1 MTWAM
6 TMRTSQ
12 TAVRRGVRRPR
23 RGFTMIELMVALAI
37 SGIVA
42 AAAYAAVRFA
52 ADASVRL
59 REARTSALSGAAA
72 RLTLEGWLR
81 AAAFIDGADRFVG
94 LDRRTEG
101 RPMDELTYGVA
112 DAGAHH
118 PGPHR
123 VRLWIDRSPS
133 TRAGG
138 LVAELTPI
146 RAGVLA
152 PPETLEIAPGAV
164 GLRMRYWVRV
174 FGKDRW
180 VDGWESSKE
189 LPRAIELHVIGPA
202 GTAPAVPLARLWSV
216 PMVVGRGWG
225 VE

>member
-1 MTWAM
+1 MATRHAG
-6 TMRTSQ
+6 Q
-12 TAVRRGVRRPR
+12 RRRA
-23 RGFTMIELMVALAI
+23 GFTMIELMVALAI

-52 ADASVRL
+52 ADASTRL
-59 REARTSALSGAAA
+59 RDARTGALSGATA

-81 AAAFIDGADRFVG
+81 GATFVDGADRFVG
-94 LDRRTEG
+94 LDRRGEG

-123 VRLWIDRSPS
+123 VRLWIDRSQS
-133 TRAGG
+133 TRAQG

-152 PPETLEIAPGAV
+152 PPETVTLAPGAA
-164 GLRMRYWVRV
+164 GLRMRYRVRLLN
-174 FGKDRW
+174 KERW
-180 VDGWESSKE
+180 VDAWESSKE
-189 LPRAIELHVIGPA
+189 LPRAIELQVIGPA
-202 GTAPAVPLARLWSV
+202 GTAPAVPLSPLWLV

-225 VE
+225 GE